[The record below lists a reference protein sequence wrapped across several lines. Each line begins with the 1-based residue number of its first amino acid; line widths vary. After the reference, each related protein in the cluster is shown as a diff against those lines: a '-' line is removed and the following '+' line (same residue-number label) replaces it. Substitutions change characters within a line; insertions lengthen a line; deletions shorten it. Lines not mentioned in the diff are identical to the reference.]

1 VHQFLVENS
10 IYVVLLVVLIIW
22 LGITAFLFIVEKK
35 LTKLEQDLEE
45 KGIKNE

>member
-1 VHQFLVENS
+1 MHQFLVENS

-35 LTKLEQDLEE
+35 LSKLEQDLEE

>member
-22 LGITAFLFIVEKK
+22 LGITTFLFIVEKK
-35 LTKLEQDLEE
+35 LSKLEQDFEE

>member
-1 VHQFLVENS
+1 MHQFLVENS

-22 LGITAFLFIVEKK
+22 LGITSFLFIVEKK
-35 LTKLEQDLEE
+35 ITRLERELEE